1 MVKRLVCTF
10 LVVCVMLA
18 PMTALS
24 NDFTMGYPVGDTTY
38 KLEGKYCVEAANAV
52 VSGNNI
58 NFSPGGS
65 VKYDFLLPFNI
76 RSVTVSYEG
85 NSSAALLIN
94 TGSSQYS
101 VKLMRAKGKELLNF
115 GEHLGYA
122 PMEYSYTGRTTEKE
136 FVERAGERLFTV
148 SASGAVRITGIEFE
162 KERVPVPTNPFALP
176 DLSAN
181 ERAIEAA
188 VILDRDASMIMV
200 NGGRR
205 YINIDDPQET
215 PLVFDGRIYLPIEIL
230 ARALGYYYE
239 SIPEKNY
246 ALLRKEPYEFVFL
259 NGKCTLQR
267 NAAEPE
273 EIENLLHYR
282 DDRAFLPVRYF
293 AEALGKTV
301 VYKDGIAAIDNK
313 FSAAD
318 ILNNYSVFN
327 YVKNRFSDFHPQKAV
342 GNTYYVAQTPN
353 ADDSNNGSIFAPF
366 RTLA

>member
-1 MVKRLVCTF
+1 
-10 LVVCVMLA
+10 MLT
-18 PMTALS
+18 PLTALAA
-24 NDFTMGYPVGDTTY
+24 NTYTMGYPVGNATY
-38 KLEGKYCVEAANAV
+38 RLEGKYCVEAINAA
-52 VSGNNI
+52 VSGNSVY
-58 NFSPGGS
+58 FTSGGN
-65 VKYDFLLPFNI
+65 VIYDFLLPFNS

-85 NSSAALLIN
+85 NSSAVLLIN
-94 TGSSQYS
+94 TGRFQYS
-101 VKLMRAKGKELLNF
+101 VELTDTSGVRTLNF
-115 GEHLGYA
+115 GEFLGYEL
-122 PMEYSYTGRTTEKE
+122 MEYPNNPYTTAEKE
-136 FVERAGERLFTV
+136 FVERAGERLFTF

-313 FSAAD
+313 FSDAN
-318 ILNNYSVFN
+318 ILDN
-327 YVKNRFSDFHPQKAV
+327 
-342 GNTYYVAQTPN
+342 
-353 ADDSNNGSIFAPF
+353 
-366 RTLA
+366 